1 MKKSLFAVAA
11 LSAIAGVAQAQSSVT
26 VYGILDVGINSGNS
40 RLAPGAASNSAAATV
55 SRATGVAISGGGQQT
70 NRIGFKGT
78 EDLGGGLS
86 AFFTIEQ
93 AIAPNGDSAFANSGN
108 MNRQTFAGLK
118 KAGLGDFA
126 IGTQYT
132 PLHNAVAATD
142 AGGTNNILG
151 DVIYVASSMPSS
163 TTIPAGTATA
173 NYDNM
178 DTNVGY
184 TVRTKNTLQVN
195 SATLAGFQAH
205 AMFVASN
212 NNSNVT
218 QYVPST
224 STTGNVAGGVNN
236 NNGWG
241 LGLDYT
247 WNKLFATANYQSLTS
262 KNPYDLTTTYAINT
276 SSGATKTVAGAVGT
290 PSIWGLVGSN
300 AFGSNVQDNQGYIA
314 ATYDFGILK
323 AYGQWVT
330 RKVSSQLDSNQYLK
344 RQAQQ
349 IGVRSFITPTIEAW
363 ASAGN
368 GKVTAYGLNNPSANF
383 TGYQVGSNYWL
394 SKRTNFYAIYGAA
407 NTSNVAVSAT
417 TGFASANA
425 NNYSVGLR
433 HTF

>member
-11 LSAIAGVAQAQSSVT
+11 LSALAGAAQAQSSVT
-26 VYGILDVGINSGNS
+26 VYGILDVGINSGNA
-40 RLAPGAASNSAAATV
+40 RLAPGSSTAV
-55 SRATGVAISGGGQQT
+55 SRATGVAISGGAEST
-70 NRIGFKGT
+70 NRLGFKGT

-93 AIAPNGDSAFANSGN
+93 AITPNGDSAFANSGN
-108 MNRQTFAGLK
+108 MNRQVFAGLK
-118 KAGLGDFA
+118 KKGLGDFA

-132 PLHNAVAATD
+132 PIHNALSKTD
-142 AGGTNNILG
+142 AGQANNILG
-151 DVIYVASSMPSS
+151 DVIYVSSSMPSATS
-163 TTIPAGTATA
+163 IPAATGTA
-173 NYDNM
+173 NYDNL

-195 SATLAGFQAH
+195 SDTFAGFQAH
-205 AMFVASN
+205 AMVVASN

-218 QYVPST
+218 AYTPATGS
-224 STTGNVAGGVNN
+224 TGNVTGGVNN

-262 KNPYDLTTTYAINT
+262 KNPYDLTTTYSLNA
-276 SSGATKTVAGAVGT
+276 SSGATKSAAGTVGS
-290 PSIWGLVGSN
+290 PSIWGLGGSN
-300 AFGSNVQDNQGYIA
+300 AFGSNVQDNQTYLG

-323 AYGQWVT
+323 AYAQWVN
-330 RKVSSQLDSNQYLK
+330 RKVSSQLDSNMYLK

-349 IGVRSFITPTIEAW
+349 IGVRSFITPTVEAW

-368 GKVTAYGLNNPSANF
+368 GKVTAYGLSNPSANF
-383 TGYQVGSNYWL
+383 TGFQLGSNYWL
-394 SKRTNFYAIYGAA
+394 SKRTNLYAIYGQSQ
-407 NTSNVAVSAT
+407 TSNVAASAT
-417 TGFASANA
+417 TGFMSSNA
-425 NNYSVGLR
+425 NNYAIGVR